1 MAIVIEDGTG
11 TNPAANSYASEAEL
25 SAYAT
30 ARGITLTKTTDVLL
44 IIAMDTLE
52 TRSYQGHKSAST
64 QPLKWPRTGV
74 VVNGSGIESNVIP
87 ADIKTAQIITA
98 LSVDAGNDPTATI
111 KPGISRKKVDVI
123 EIEYKEGSANSSFDP
138 KINLYLKPY
147 LAYLGGMSSF
157 SVSRL

>member
-1 MAIVIEDGTG
+1 MAIIVEDGTG

-30 ARGITLTKTTDVLL
+30 ARGVTLTKATNVLL

-52 TRSYQGHKSAST
+52 TRSYQGYKSTST
-64 QPLKWPRTGV
+64 QPLKWPRSGV
-74 VVNGSGIESNVIP
+74 VVNGTSIESNVIP
-87 ADIKTAQIITA
+87 DDIKTAQIITA

-138 KINLYLKPY
+138 KISLYLKPY
-147 LAYLGGMSSF
+147 MAFQGGMSSF